1 MKTEAKQKLGN
12 KIFSKILF
20 ILFLAFLTL
29 YVSQAAGYYEY
40 QNSKKTSFTQEQIE
54 KFEQDVKDG
63 KEIDVE
69 DYLVNTNKD
78 YQNKLSNSA
87 LTISETIS
95 KYTKSGIEKIFSALG
110 SAME

>member
-1 MKTEAKQKLGN
+1 MKLETKQKLGN
-12 KIFSKILF
+12 KIFGKVLF

-40 QNSKKTSFTQEQIE
+40 QNSKKTSFTQEQID

-63 KEIDVE
+63 KEIDIT
-69 DYLVNTNKD
+69 DYITNTNKD
-78 YQNKLSNSA
+78 YQNKLSASA
-87 LTISETIS
+87 LSISEIIS
-95 KYTKSGIEKIFSALG
+95 KYTKGGIEKIFTALG